1 MTNSRQKGA
10 RGEREAR
17 DAVKLHWGSKD
28 CIRAAQANGS
38 YSADLLGAPEGL
50 HVEVKFYASIAA
62 LKFLRQA
69 EADAREGE
77 IPVVLMRENGDKE
90 WTLMVRVKDSVRL
103 AYVLSDN
110 DLVNKGDF

>member
-90 WTLMVRVKDSVRL
+90 WTVMFRIKDTKEVV
-103 AYVLSDN
+103 ACLSSS
-110 DLVNKGDF
+110 L